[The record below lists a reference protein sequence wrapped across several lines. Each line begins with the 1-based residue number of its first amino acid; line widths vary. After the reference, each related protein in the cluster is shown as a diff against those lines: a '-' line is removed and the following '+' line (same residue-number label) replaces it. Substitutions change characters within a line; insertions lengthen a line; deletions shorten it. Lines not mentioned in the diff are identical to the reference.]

1 MNNRGEIYKPSQDKM
16 VDQLKPSIKDTST
29 YIAIFTTIIIG
40 LAAILAP
47 IPTLLLY
54 TLISATTKKNNSSKL
69 FVCLGYFIAINS
81 ALAMSILLASR
92 DYGTGQSVGFGS
104 DMIHYADAF
113 DYITS
118 RQWSNWQ
125 ELLAGA
131 IFRTGGGEPLFW
143 MTVSAISQIS
153 TDPKT
158 IHIGISL
165 IGFGLIFSG
174 AEYHSRNGTIAL
186 SMYFSTITCYAF
198 QGSALRSG
206 LAFSMLIIAISFLL
220 KRRNY
225 TSSALALGA
234 SVTHFSMLP
243 FFGSIAIINHLKL
256 NAKNFGKFALISTTL
271 IFIYA
276 ALLTFGSLEVLQDK
290 IEARLEENTTDKTS
304 EYQFLIELSAMTLL
318 CYINRNSLSRNIKLL
333 FALFAAMEVLFYLFF
348 PSIFPRL
355 YRYIYAVYLFI
366 FLELIGSWRPVGRAL
381 LLCITISWGAFIVT
395 TRYQDLFHG
404 TNILEHFAA
413 PWLK

>member
-1 MNNRGEIYKPSQDKM
+1 MNSLGETHAPTQSKIGDHIKTS
-16 VDQLKPSIKDTST
+16 LKNTT
-29 YIAIFTTIIIG
+29 THIAIIATTTLG
-40 LAAILAP
+40 VAAILFP

-54 TLISATTKKNNSSKL
+54 TLIAVITKKNNNSKP
-69 FVCLGYFIAINS
+69 FIYLGYFIAINS

-113 DYITS
+113 DYIAS

-143 MTVSAISQIS
+143 ITVSAISQIS
-153 TDPKT
+153 TNPKT
-158 IHIGISL
+158 IHIGLSL

-174 AEYHSRNGTIAL
+174 AEYHSRNGILAL

-206 LAFSMLIIAISFLL
+206 LAFSMLILAISHLL
-220 KRRNY
+220 KRRHY
-225 TSSALALGA
+225 TSSALGLAA
-234 SVTHFSMLP
+234 SITHFSMLP
-243 FFGSIAIINHLKL
+243 FFGCIVIINHLKL
-256 NAKNFGKFALISTTL
+256 NAKNLGKLAIIFVALTS
-271 IFIYA
+271 IYL
-276 ALLTFGSLEVLQDK
+276 ALSSLGSLEILKDK
-290 IEARLEENTTDKTS
+290 IEARLDENTTDKTS
-304 EYQFLIELSAMTLL
+304 EYQFLIELSTMTLL
-318 CYINRNSLSRNIKLL
+318 CYINRGSLSKNTKLL
-333 FALFAAMEVLFYLFF
+333 FALFATIEIIFYLFS

-366 FLELIGSWRPVGRAL
+366 FLELIESWKPIGRTL
-381 LLCITISWGAFIVT
+381 LIYATICWGTFIVT
-395 TRYQDLFHG
+395 ARYQDLFHG